1 MAPEYDVEGVRKY
14 IMKALIQAQYR
25 ELEPSIVMRELYHYT
40 YMRIFNMLKDK
51 THHWECM
58 VAAAQAA
65 IRLELGED
73 KKHGIRDG
81 LTFKELLDSLR
92 IPEKWENTDLLF
104 KIVNSLPEDD
114 KRLAL
119 VLLQRYE
126 MYLLFYNTAVKLE
139 HSPMEDA
146 ASEVTEGHTEFEVT
160 VAKDLDEISRMD
172 CELVLRLLSKVFK
185 IPRETIK
192 IKAFW
197 SGKSTTIAF
206 IISEAFMQ
214 NIYQYLFEGNSTW
227 AFKELGVTRVGIP
240 GLFEVTVSQQ
250 LTRHFKEALRR
261 GLTGDLDFVG
271 VTKVCG
277 SCELLVLLFT
287 LLWLPSATHNAQT
300 YTWS

>member
-1 MAPEYDVEGVRKY
+1 MEGVRMY
-14 IMKALIQAQYR
+14 VRKALIQAQYR
-25 ELEPSIVMRELYHYT
+25 ELKPSSVMRQLYHCT
-40 YMRIFNMLKDK
+40 YMRIFKILKDK
-51 THHWECM
+51 PQHWECM

-65 IRLELGED
+65 IWLELGED
-73 KKHGIRDG
+73 KKHGIHDG

-92 IPEKWENTDLLF
+92 IPVKWENTDLLF
-104 KIVNSLPEDD
+104 KIVDSLPEDD
-114 KRLAL
+114 KSLAL
-119 VLLQRYE
+119 VLLERYE
-126 MYLLFYNTAVKLE
+126 MYLLFYNTAVKLK
-139 HSPMEDA
+139 HSPMEDAA

-172 CELVLRLLSKVFK
+172 CEMVLRLLSKVFK

-197 SGKSTTIAF
+197 SGESTTYAF
-206 IISEAFMQ
+206 IINDAFMQ
-214 NIYQYLFEGNSTW
+214 NVYQYLFEGNSTW

-261 GLTGDLDFVG
+261 GLTGDLDFVSA
-271 VTKVCG
+271 TKVCS

-287 LLWLPSATHNAQT
+287 LLWLPSPPHNAQT